1 LAAPPERSPTPHLDG
16 SARMR
21 ADDDS
26 GYLDFDELSLAQ
38 LDALDAELAC
48 GKLPEFERLKLL

>member
-1 LAAPPERSPTPHLDG
+1 
-16 SARMR
+16 MR